1 MDQNKTSDHKVEE
14 IEKEVQ
20 DSLLEQ
26 MTAD

>member
-1 MDQNKTSDHKVEE
+1 MYQNKTYDHKVEE